1 MKFFL
6 FISHIF
12 KLLQLVSTFLLTE
25 KKEKLLN
32 EWITGWLLLGS
43 ELVMLSGWLTWPTP
57 EVNGGG
63 DGVSSEWRAGAVV
76 TESPSSDSEPESSA
90 EAFGPSPSLAELPP
104 ETLNKQNNQI
114 SFNFFL
120 SNGFSFVFKLTT
132 RCQVLVFF
140 FPISCQ
146 VTSSSA
152 ASMDITLFH
161 LPLNLNEFSKI
172 KISDQIYDE
181 I

>member
-1 MKFFL
+1 MPSL
-6 FISHIF
+6 GLSYWA
-12 KLLQLVSTFLLTE
+12 E

-152 ASMDITLFH
+152 AQWTSLCFICHWIWTSFLKLKF
-161 LPLNLNEFSKI
+161 LIKFTTKFNLSKNYA
-172 KISDQIYDE
+172 DRN
-181 I
+181 